1 MIFEIFRGLIIT
13 LLIVILLRTFG
24 RKKEVLS
31 NWSHYFDYFQFSTED
46 FYKEVTRHIM
56 NRNIPEVY
64 FNTHERRESTT
75 NFFNNRMYLRITTS
89 GYIFDICAAPYGKGY
104 FVSWWL
110 LQDTPFFKRL
120 LLNIPLLGSIIYKKT
135 LFQIDCE
142 TMFRTCIHLA
152 IQDAIK
158 EMSEAQGY
166 RTLTDSEKQ
175 ITVLPA
181 K

>member
-1 MIFEIFRGLIIT
+1 MIEILFPLLIII
-13 LLIVILLRTFG
+13 LIVVLLRTFG
-24 RKKEVLS
+24 GKKEVLS
-31 NWSHYFDYFQFSTED
+31 NWSHYFDYFQFRSED
-46 FYKEVTRHIM
+46 FYTQVTRHIR
-56 NRNIPEVY
+56 NRNIPNVY
-64 FNTHERRESTT
+64 FDMHDRLESIA
-75 NFFNNRMYLRITTS
+75 NLVNKRVYLRITTS
-89 GYIFDICAAPYGKGY
+89 GYIFDVCAAPYGNGY

-110 LQDTPFFKRL
+110 FEDTDFIKRF
-120 LLNIPLLGSIIYKKT
+120 LLNIPLIGRIIYKKT
-135 LFQIDCE
+135 LFQIDTE